1 MTKTLV
7 KRGRITKRKKVL
19 KKEVVLPH
27 LKPSLGLDLE
37 VLFVGF
43 NAGEKSAIQQHRY
56 AHHTNQFWKLFNES
70 RLLEKVSVSLDS
82 GSDKRLAELLEDG
95 CQPIHDY
102 ELVNY
107 GVGFTSLVTRSTKT
121 TLHLSMTEKLESVP
135 RLLEEFRES
144 NAANI
149 VIVGKGILDIIVT
162 HFTRKQA
169 ITFKLTSAH
178 FTWGEMPRGH
188 EDESYSS
195 ILASIYDS
203 LPERSRVHVL
213 PDTSGLVRHMKYE
226 EKLVLWKDLV
236 DRL

>member
-1 MTKTLV
+1 MTRTLV
-7 KRGRITKRKKVL
+7 RRGRITKSNRVPER
-19 KKEVVLPH
+19 EVVLPH

-70 RLLEKVSVSLDS
+70 RVLDKVSVSLGDS
-82 GSDKRLAELLEDG
+82 SDERLAELLEDG

-102 ELVNY
+102 ELLNY

-121 TLHLSMTEKLESVP
+121 TLHLSMTEKLISVP
-135 RLLEEFRES
+135 RLLEEIRES
-144 NAANI
+144 NVANI
-149 VIVGKGILDIIVT
+149 VIVGKGIWDIIVT
-162 HFTRKQA
+162 HFTRKLT
-169 ITFKLTSAH
+169 IKFKLTSAH
-178 FTWGEMPRGH
+178 FTWGEIPQGH
-188 EDESYSS
+188 EDENYSS
-195 ILASIYDS
+195 ILAFIYDS